1 MTVATMPR
9 SLPGEPTA
17 QGVPAIARAAAL
29 RAVLAGLRG
38 AVVAFSGGVDSS
50 VVAAYALEVLGDRAL
65 ACTVVS
71 GLLPDEEIREA
82 QAVAAAIG
90 IRHRLV
96 PIDVLALPTFV
107 ENPPDRCYHC
117 KGVVLRALR
126 EIADAEGLEAILHG
140 ENADDRTVN
149 RPGARAAEEAGA
161 IAPLAR
167 AGITK
172 AEVRALA
179 RDLGLPNSERPSA
192 PCLATRIPYGEPVTR
207 ERMRRIGAAEAVLRD
222 AGFGVVRVRDHA
234 AIARIEVPLGD
245 LPRLLEPDLRARVS
259 AAVRAAGYVHATFDL
274 DGYRSGSFDLA
285 RTTVGTGGGDG

>member
-1 MTVATMPR
+1 MTLATTPR
-9 SLPGEPTA
+9 RLPGEPA
-17 QGVPAIARAAAL
+17 APGVPAFPRAAAV
-29 RAVLAGLRG
+29 RAVMAGLRG

-50 VVAAYALEVLGDRAL
+50 VVAALAYEALGDRAL
-65 ACTVVS
+65 ACTIVS

-96 PIDVLALPTFV
+96 PIDVLVLPAFV

-117 KGVVLRALR
+117 KGVVLAALR
-126 EIADAEGLEAILHG
+126 KIADAEGLEAILHG
-140 ENADDRTVN
+140 ENADDGTAN

-167 AGITK
+167 AGVTK

-207 ERMRRIGAAEAVLRD
+207 ERMRRIGAAEAILRD
-222 AGFGVVRVRDHA
+222 AGFGVVRVRDHG
-234 AIARIEVPLGD
+234 AIARIEVPVGD
-245 LPRLLEPDLRARVS
+245 LPRLLEPDLRTRVS
-259 AAVRAAGYVHATFDL
+259 AGVRAAGYAHVTFDL
-274 DGYRSGSFDLA
+274 DGYRSGSFDLGRA
-285 RTTVGTGGGDG
+285 AVGTGGGDG